1 MRFLVLDEN
10 QPICRKAKVTMLEFA
25 TILSTGTLMFSL
37 CTAFLF
43 FSSRPTKTE
52 GQEDFDDL
60 PTYQFATLSEEGIQM
75 PSRHRGL
82 G

>member
-1 MRFLVLDEN
+1 MRFFVLDEN
-10 QPICRKAKVTMLEFA
+10 QAICRKAEVTMLEFA
-25 TILSTGTLMFSL
+25 TMLSTGTLMFSL
-37 CTAFLF
+37 CTALLF
-43 FSSRPTKTE
+43 FSSRPKTE
-52 GQEDFDDL
+52 DQEDFDDL